1 MCHCGGWGGRWLAAS
16 SGRAPRPSQ
25 CSACLPFR
33 GVGRRR
39 APVES
44 EGWVLEGQGSP
55 LRQGWEPTSQEACK
69 PSWGMVLEVLPSG
82 WAQRIFQGTS
92 VCTRQCCYFV
102 PCGKLG
108 WLSSRTD
115 FWLFPELCEAI
126 HSTPWGLEVIL
137 WPVLP
142 FTLVMKFVFL

>member
-1 MCHCGGWGGRWLAAS
+1 MVGVGGTVAGCQQWPGSSPFPVFCLLA
-16 SGRAPRPSQ
+16 
-25 CSACLPFR
+25 LPER
-33 GVGRRR
+33 GRRR

-55 LRQGWEPTSQEACK
+55 LRQGWEPTSQEACQ

-82 WAQRIFQGTS
+82 WAQRIFQSTS

-108 WLSSRTD
+108 WLSSRID

-126 HSTPWGLEVIL
+126 STPWGPEVIL